1 MQKPSLSNIEQL
13 AQYPRVLLLQ
23 GPVGGFFLQL
33 ANWLNKQGARV
44 YKFNLNGGDDWFYPS
59 TLADTFNYTQDSS

>member
-23 GPVGGFFLQL
+23 GPVGGFFCS
-33 ANWLNKQGARV
+33 WPIG
-44 YKFNLNGGDDWFYPS
+44 
-59 TLADTFNYTQDSS
+59 